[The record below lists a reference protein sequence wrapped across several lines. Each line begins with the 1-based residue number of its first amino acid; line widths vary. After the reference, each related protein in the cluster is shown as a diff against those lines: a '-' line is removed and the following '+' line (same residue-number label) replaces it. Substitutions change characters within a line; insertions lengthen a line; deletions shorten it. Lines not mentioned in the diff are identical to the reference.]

1 MAKPKLN
8 ALIVG
13 CGGVTSYMLPALKNS
28 FDLEVTLVDGDT
40 LEKRNLDRQLF
51 RNNHV
56 GLNKAVAL
64 AKAYTLRKNEC
75 NIVQQ
80 YFDSE
85 MLDTEYKY
93 WFSRADIF
101 ICAVDNHPARRDLL
115 HASKEMNK
123 PCLIM
128 ANEYSTSQA
137 MMYVP
142 HLEAQYPMINP
153 MLRYPEIQTSNTGSP
168 ISCQGDALES
178 TPQLAIAN
186 QVSASLGNLLLWNW
200 APYLF
205 DEQERG
211 DWYPVEYQTTF
222 SKLET
227 ITLADLANITVP
239 SYA

>member
-1 MAKPKLN
+1 
-8 ALIVG
+8 
-13 CGGVTSYMLPALKNS
+13 
-28 FDLEVTLVDGDT
+28 
-40 LEKRNLDRQLF
+40 
-51 RNNHV
+51 
-56 GLNKAVAL
+56 
-64 AKAYTLRKNEC
+64 
-75 NIVQQ
+75 
-80 YFDSE
+80 
-85 MLDTEYKY
+85 MLDTEYKH

-142 HLEAQYPMINP
+142 DIEAQYPMINP

-186 QVSASLGNLLLWNW
+186 QVSASLVICFGTGHRTCLTIKREAIGILLSTK
-200 APYLF
+200 
-205 DEQERG
+205 Q
-211 DWYPVEYQTTF
+211 
-222 SKLET
+222 
-227 ITLADLANITVP
+227 P
-239 SYA
+239 SVN

>member
-1 MAKPKLN
+1 MAKPKLK

-28 FDLEVTLVDGDT
+28 FDLEVTLVDGDV

-64 AKAYTLRKNEC
+64 AKAYTLRQNEC
-75 NIVQQ
+75 NIVQR
-80 YFDSE
+80 YFDEE

-93 WFSRADIF
+93 WFHQADVLIS
-101 ICAVDNHPARRDLL
+101 AVDNHPARRALIHTAKKL
-115 HASKEMNK
+115 NK
-123 PCLIM
+123 PLLIM

-137 MMYVP
+137 MMYCP
-142 HLEAQYPMINP
+142 WLEDEYPMISP
-153 MLRYPEIQTSNTGSP
+153 FLRYPEITTSTEGSP

-186 QVSASLGNLLLWNW
+186 QVSASLGNYLLYLWL
-200 APYLF
+200 PYLL
-205 DEQERG
+205 DDQERG
-211 DWYPVEYQTTF
+211 DWYPVEYQTTL

-227 ITLADLANITVP
+227 ITLGDLANITVP